1 MTQRHTVLFVLAFA
15 TFAMAQDQ
23 PRVLLT
29 SASKGSNWSSTRD
42 QTIELTKDFQKDCT
56 QVRVTTLQEKADY
69 TITLNHIEHG
79 FARDNQ
85 FLLSNKD
92 GDVLYTKEGGSIDKN
107 VKYACTGGPHVS
119 LGLRDMGLA
128 ATDLGHPPNYAGHLL
143 AIGGCAGREPLAS
156 LPFHIGHIPGTR
168 RTALQALLNVMP
180 QLRQLRGAQLVFGFH
195 QTQRLTLHL
204 ARGVVAS

>member
-1 MTQRHTVLFVLAFA
+1 MTQRHIVLTVLACA
-15 TFAMAQDQ
+15 TLAMAQDQ

-29 SASKGSNWSSTRD
+29 SASKASNWNSTRD

-85 FLLSNKD
+85 FLVSNKE

-107 VKYACTGGPHVS
+107 VK
-119 LGLRDMGLA
+119 
-128 ATDLGHPPNYAGHLL
+128 
-143 AIGGCAGREPLAS
+143 
-156 LPFHIGHIPGTR
+156 
-168 RTALQALLNVMP
+168 
-180 QLRQLRGAQLVFGFH
+180 
-195 QTQRLTLHL
+195 
-204 ARGVVAS
+204 